1 MGDMEVEL
9 KTSDPPLVRL
19 RYALFKRVEALGDM
33 RAAFS
38 VYVRRR
44 GMESVQDEERD
55 KEMVQTLLDLK
66 KKLDSIIKDAFDGN
80 ESFDR
85 TLRDAFEHFINCRE
99 NRPAQLIAKFMD
111 LHLRAG
117 NKVLICNFDAVE
129 VVDVERDCRPRVKT
143 QQRRYWT
150 RLWCCFAS

>member
-1 MGDMEVEL
+1 MQ
-9 KTSDPPLVRL
+9 
-19 RYALFKRVEALGDM
+19 RYALFKRVEALKDM

-66 KKLDSIIKDAFDGN
+66 EKLDKMIKEAFSAN
-80 ESFDR
+80 EAFDR

-117 NKVLICNFDAVE
+117 NKV
-129 VVDVERDCRPRVKT
+129 T
-143 QQRRYWT
+143 QQHCLCKTYSYLLLTMGFLGEQRRCN
-150 RLWCCFAS
+150 RRASRQSDGAVPLR